1 MPENDDEREDQ
12 DLPEL
17 DAAAARRMGQQQAPM
32 QGNEKPV
39 DYTDGGAFPGEPPIF
54 KDDLYGAQ
62 PDSVPDEVAQDYVN
76 ESAAPQLQP
85 TNMQFDFTVFDRLA
99 AGEVQFGDLPE
110 PVQNLAQAMT
120 HLGIRPTSQ
129 DAARF
134 VMQRQKQIEDRA
146 DPLYRARLRKAEAEA
161 LSAEQGAQGVG
172 VRQGWE
178 TYVDQETGKMRMRVV
193 PGGPAERAIRA
204 QNKFTATAAKTVVED
219 ANRAESLIGFWTTGI
234 PGVIQSAIPTTP
246 ANVLNSHLSSV
257 KSNVAVDQLL
267 NIKKSGA
274 GLGQVP
280 QSQLEML
287 SELLGVL
294 KISLPP
300 DVLTYTL
307 KRTREIYEDVMA
319 TATEDDMKLIE
330 STVRPGDPQATPQAA
345 RRGGPPSGAVVDESV
360 PARKVLGRTIRKYN
374 DGGWYT
380 Q

>member
-1 MPENDDEREDQ
+1 M
-12 DLPEL
+12 
-17 DAAAARRMGQQQAPM
+17 
-32 QGNEKPV
+32 
-39 DYTDGGAFPGEPPIF
+39 
-54 KDDLYGAQ
+54 
-62 PDSVPDEVAQDYVN
+62 
-76 ESAAPQLQP
+76 
-85 TNMQFDFTVFDRLA
+85 
-99 AGEVQFGDLPE
+99 
-110 PVQNLAQAMT
+110 
-120 HLGIRPTSQ
+120 
-129 DAARF
+129 
-134 VMQRQKQIEDRA
+134 
-146 DPLYRARLRKAEAEA
+146 
-161 LSAEQGAQGVG
+161 SAEQSAQGVG

-345 RRGGPPSGAVVDESV
+345 RRGGPPSGAVVDENV

>member
-1 MPENDDEREDQ
+1 MVAGDE
-12 DLPEL
+12 PI
-17 DAAAARRMGQQQAPM
+17 
-32 QGNEKPV
+32 
-39 DYTDGGAFPGEPPIF
+39 DYSEGGAFPGEAPIF
-54 KDDLYGAQ
+54 QDDLYGEQ
-62 PDSVPDEVAQDYVN
+62 PMQAPSEVL
-76 ESAAPQLQP
+76 EGAASQQTASLQP
-85 TNMQFDFTVFDRLA
+85 VNMQFDFSVFDRLA
-99 AGEVQFGDLPE
+99 AGEVKFDDLPE

-134 VMQRQKQIEDRA
+134 VMQRQKHIEDRA
-146 DPLYRARLRKAEAEA
+146 DPLYQARLRKAEAEA
-161 LSAEQGAQGVG
+161 LKAEQDASGLGA
-172 VRQGWE
+172 RQGWE
-178 TYVDQETGKMRMRVV
+178 TYVDDTGRKRMRVI

-204 QNKFTATAAKTVVED
+204 QNKFTATAARTVVED
-219 ANRAESLIGFWTTGI
+219 ANRAEDLIGFWTTGI

-246 ANVLNSHLSSV
+246 ANVLNAHLASV

-330 STVRPGDPQATPQAA
+330 GTVRPGDPQAAPQATQ
-345 RRGGPPSGAVVDESV
+345 RGGPPSGAVVDENV

-374 DGGWYT
+374 DGNWYS